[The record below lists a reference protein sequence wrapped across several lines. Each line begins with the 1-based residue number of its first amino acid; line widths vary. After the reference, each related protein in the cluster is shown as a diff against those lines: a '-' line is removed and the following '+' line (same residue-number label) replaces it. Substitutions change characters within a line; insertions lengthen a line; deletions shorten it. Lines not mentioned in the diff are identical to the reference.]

1 MKSFVIMLSLAPLAA
16 LFVACAGDPAP
27 PPAAPAA
34 PSAAPAAPPEA
45 ASPAEPVASAAPAAP
60 AAPEP
65 VAAPATATPAAPPAA
80 PAAPQAPTLS
90 GEAVFYEANGRGS
103 CALAFGHGD
112 AVISAPPLIYQQ
124 IQGCGSCLEVTG
136 PKGTAVVQVV
146 DLCPTCPDNNLVI
159 NKPAY
164 EQIAGKASGRAQVT
178 YKAVPC
184 GVQGN
189 LSFRIKETSSQY
201 WTAIQ
206 IRNHRMPIKG
216 VAFKQ
221 GSSWVEMSR
230 SNDNFFVAAKGVGKG
245 ALTLRVTATDGQ
257 AIEETLSA
265 WKDGKTYPGTAQ
277 FK

>member
-1 MKSFVIMLSLAPLAA
+1 MKFLASTLALASTAA
-16 LFVACAGDPAP
+16 LFAACAGDPAP
-27 PPAAPAA
+27 PSTAPA
-34 PSAAPAAPPEA
+34 PPPAAPPPA
-45 ASPAEPVASAAPAAP
+45 AAPAEPVASTAPAAAP

-65 VAAPATATPAAPPAA
+65 VAASATATPAAAPAA
-80 PAAPQAPTLS
+80 PAAPQAPTLG

-112 AVISAPPLIYQQ
+112 AVLSAPQAIYQQ

-136 PKGTAVVQVV
+136 PKGSAVVQVV

-178 YKAVPC
+178 YRAVPC
-184 GVQGN
+184 GVSGN
-189 LSFRIKETSSQY
+189 LSLRIKETSSQY

-206 IRNHRMPIKG
+206 IRNHRLPIKA

-221 GSSWVEMSR
+221 GSSWARMSR
-230 SNDNFFVAAKGVGKG
+230 SNDNFFVAEKGVGKG
-245 ALTLRVTATDGQ
+245 ALALQITATDGQ
-257 AIEETLSA
+257 VIEETLA
-265 WKDGKTYPGTAQ
+265 TWKDGKTYPGTAQ